1 MYRRTLISSIVFSFV
16 YLLLLE
22 SIWRTTLRITKSV
35 QWVYKQYFEADR
47 RDRVRQGLDIDK
59 TRSGLLIPQT
69 LTRYFILTLL
79 CFLACLRKDV
89 SIPMV
94 NSFRCSYPAFSLLI
108 RFQFLV
114 TPPDRR
120 YFVY

>member
-1 MYRRTLISSIVFSFV
+1 M
-16 YLLLLE
+16 
-22 SIWRTTLRITKSV
+22 KSV

-69 LTRYFILTLL
+69 LPRYFILTLL
-79 CFLACLRKDV
+79 CFLACLRKDM

-94 NSFRCSYPAFSLLI
+94 YSFRCSFPTLLFYI
-108 RFQFLV
+108 INTV
-114 TPPDRR
+114 SIPCYST
-120 YFVY
+120 